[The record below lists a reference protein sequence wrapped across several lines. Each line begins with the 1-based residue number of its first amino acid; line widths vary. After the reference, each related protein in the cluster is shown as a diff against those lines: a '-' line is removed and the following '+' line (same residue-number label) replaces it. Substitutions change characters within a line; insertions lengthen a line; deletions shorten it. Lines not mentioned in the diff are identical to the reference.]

1 MKQLIRI
8 YASWFAETAQLTD
21 AEKGQLIDAL
31 MRSVIMGKEQPP
43 EGNARFIFPQLMAR
57 IWRENSTH
65 EKRKAEREARRND
78 RE

>member
-1 MKQLIRI
+1 MPYIRI
-8 YASWFAETAQLTD
+8 YSSWFAETAQLTD

-43 EGNARFIFPQLMAR
+43 EGNARFIFPQLIAR